1 MPAAVPIA
9 AAVIAA
15 GATVYS
21 VQQQRQMAEK
31 AGNDQANLE
40 RQREEALKNAP
51 KLPDT
56 ASLASSVQQGQQ
68 RAQSAGGTIFSDPN
82 KNQQGG
88 QIGSAVTTGQKTLL
102 GG

>member
-21 VQQQRQMAEK
+21 VQQQKKMQEK
-31 AGNDQANLE
+31 SAQDQYNLE
-40 RQREEALKNAP
+40 KQREEAQKNMP

-56 ASLASSVQQGQQ
+56 AALGASIAQGQQ
-68 RAQSAGGTIFSDPN
+68 RAQSAGGTISSDPTKN
-82 KNQQGG
+82 KQAG
-88 QIGSAVTTGQKTLL
+88 QLGSPINTGQKALL
-102 GG
+102 GT